1 MPGCSALSDAPL
13 TPEDAAGPQV
23 PANPWD
29 IASVHESALRE
40 LLRSPLDDAPRR
52 GRGPHPG
59 RGTSVL
65 VFLLAAGTGA
75 GLTMAGAALAGG
87 GEPATTTIAP
97 TTTTTVAVAS
107 GPALPAGYYPVGDG
121 FGARVERV
129 LVRADAVLVTLSM
142 AVDEDHDPADT
153 AGHQGGLWQLEFPDG
168 STVRSTAVVFDPVAR
183 AAATIVFPAF
193 EQEPAQATLHLLSAQ
208 ELHTATY
215 SSTIAGTVA
224 ALPATGAL
232 DLAPDTAAFA
242 LDGGGTLRLGTLSL
256 AASGGALDWTVEGA
270 GITAQVTPSV
280 VMEGPDGTVLLI
292 LDDPF
297 FPFRNRTLSNPPPAL
312 AGGGRAALIPLDVAL
327 QDPGAGFTVTLN
339 LQVTWA
345 TPLAADATLPLAGA
359 QVVDVTDAG

>member
-1 MPGCSALSDAPL
+1 LADAPL
-13 TPEDAAGPQV
+13 TPEGADGAPV
-23 PANPWD
+23 RANPWD
-29 IASVHESALRE
+29 IAGVHESALRE
-40 LLRSPLDDAPRR
+40 LLRSPLDDEPRR
-52 GRGPHPG
+52 RRGPHPG
-59 RGTSVL
+59 RGISAL
-65 VFLLAAGTGA
+65 IFLLAAGTGA
-75 GLTMAGAALAGG
+75 GLTVAGAALAGG

-97 TTTTTVAVAS
+97 TTTTTTVAVAS
-107 GPALPAGYYPVGDG
+107 GPALPAGYYPIGDG

-129 LVRADAVLVTLSM
+129 LVRADAVFVALSM

-193 EQEPAQATLHLLSAQ
+193 EQEPTQATLHLLSAQ

-224 ALPATGAL
+224 ALPAAGVL
-232 DLAPDTAAFA
+232 DLAPDTVTFA

-280 VMEGPDGTVLLI
+280 VMEGPDGTVTLLF
-292 LDDPF
+292 DDPF

-327 QDPGAGFTVTLN
+327 QDPGADFTVTLY